1 MIREVTM
8 YQAVCD
14 GCGKPCTDGEI
25 TGWEAAERAHYVSME
40 SGYKD
45 IDGKLYCPDCYEYNE
60 ETDEYKL
67 KIKED

>member
-25 TGWEAAERAHYVSME
+25 TGWEAAESAHYVSME
-40 SGYKD
+40 SGYK
-45 IDGKLYCPDCYEYNE
+45 GKALLPR
-60 ETDEYKL
+60 L
-67 KIKED
+67 LRVQ